1 MLAHWP
7 SADTFRAE
15 GFAMSCDVAV
25 SAALLLAS
33 LHPGQA
39 LQPRLIPA
47 VGAAPAAANPLAR
60 EPLFANIIGEATAL
74 KADVEAYRKGLSS
87 DGASK
92 PLPRFDR
99 FEKRIAALAD
109 LDMKGHLE
117 LAARGTDGDLK
128 CILKGIAQDLPKKL
142 DELMKAADPKAKDVA
157 LRDMA
162 YLLNDNVEVIT
173 APPAPPV

>member
-33 LHPGQA
+33 LHPSQA

-47 VGAAPAAANPLAR
+47 VGEAPA
-60 EPLFANIIGEATAL
+60 FANIIGEATAL